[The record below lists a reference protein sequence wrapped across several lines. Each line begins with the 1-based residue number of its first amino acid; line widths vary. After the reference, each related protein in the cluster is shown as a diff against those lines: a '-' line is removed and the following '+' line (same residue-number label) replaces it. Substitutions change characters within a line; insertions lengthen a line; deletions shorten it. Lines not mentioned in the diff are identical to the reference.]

1 MCISKYVKKI
11 FKFFNNKKMRIVFA
25 TNNPNKLK
33 EIQSLIPKEIEII
46 SLKEIGCTE
55 DIPET
60 GDSLEANAFQ
70 KAHYI
75 KENYNYDCFA
85 DDTGLEI
92 DELNGAPG
100 VYSAR
105 YAGPEKN
112 ADANMTKILNELKG
126 KKNRKAKFRT
136 AIALT
141 LNNEEHLFEGEI
153 NGHIGDVKQGN
164 KGFGYDPIFIPEYD
178 TRSFA
183 QMSMQEKGANSHR
196 GRAVKKLVA
205 YLNKISKPRS
215 KQ

>member
-1 MCISKYVKKI
+1 MK
-11 FKFFNNKKMRIVFA
+11 IVFA

-46 SLKEIGCTE
+46 SLKEIGCNE

-60 GDSLEANAFQ
+60 GDTLEANAFQ

-75 KENYNYDCFA
+75 KDNFNYDCFA

-92 DELNGAPG
+92 DELNGNPG

-105 YAGPEKN
+105 YAGPERN
-112 ADANMTKILNELKG
+112 ANANMNKVLNELKG

-136 AIALT
+136 AIALI
-141 LNNEEHLFEGEI
+141 LKGEEHLFEGKVEGYI
-153 NGHIGDVKQGN
+153 SKDKQGN
-164 KGFGYDPIFIPEYD
+164 EGFGYDPIFIPEND
-178 TRSFA
+178 IRSFA
-183 QMSMQEKGANSHR
+183 QMSMQEKGAISHR

-205 YLNKISKPRS
+205 YLKNLSKPNS

>member
-1 MCISKYVKKI
+1 MK
-11 FKFFNNKKMRIVFA
+11 IVFA

-46 SLKEIGCTE
+46 SLNEIGCNE

-60 GDSLEANAFQ
+60 GDTLEANAFQ

-75 KENYNYDCFA
+75 KDNFNYDCFA

-92 DELNGAPG
+92 DELNGNPG

-105 YAGPEKN
+105 YAGPERN
-112 ADANMTKILNELKG
+112 ANANMNKVLNELKG

-141 LNNEEHLFEGEI
+141 LNNEKHLFEGEI
-153 NGHIGDVKQGN
+153 NGYISDVKQGN
-164 KGFGYDPIFIPEYD
+164 EGFGYDPIFIPEND
-178 TRSFA
+178 IRSFA
-183 QMSMQEKGANSHR
+183 QMSMQEKGAISHR
-196 GRAVKKLVA
+196 GRAVKKLVT
-205 YLNKISKPRS
+205 YLNNLSKPNS

>member
-1 MCISKYVKKI
+1 MK
-11 FKFFNNKKMRIVFA
+11 IVFA

-46 SLKEIGCTE
+46 SLNEIGCNE

-60 GDSLEANAFQ
+60 GDTLEANAFQ

-75 KENYNYDCFA
+75 KDNFNYDCFA

-92 DELNGAPG
+92 DELNGNPG

-105 YAGPEKN
+105 YAGPERN
-112 ADANMTKILNELKG
+112 ADANINKVLNELNG
-126 KKNRKAKFRT
+126 KKNRKAQFRT
-136 AIALT
+136 AIALI
-141 LNNEEHLFEGEI
+141 LKGEEYLFEGKVEGYI
-153 NGHIGDVKQGN
+153 SKDKQGN
-164 KGFGYDPIFIPEYD
+164 EGFGYDPIFIPEND
-178 TRSFA
+178 IRSFA
-183 QMSMQEKGANSHR
+183 QMSMQEKGVISHR

-205 YLNKISKPRS
+205 YLNNLSKPNS

>member
-1 MCISKYVKKI
+1 MK
-11 FKFFNNKKMRIVFA
+11 IVFA

-46 SLKEIGCTE
+46 SLNEIGCNE

-75 KENYNYDCFA
+75 KDNFNYDCFA

-92 DELNGAPG
+92 DELNGDPG

-105 YAGPEKN
+105 YAGPERN
-112 ADANMTKILNELKG
+112 ANANMNKVLNELKG
-126 KKNRKAKFRT
+126 NKNRKAQFRT
-136 AIALT
+136 AIALI
-141 LNNEEHLFEGEI
+141 LEGEEHLFEGKVEGYI
-153 NGHIGDVKQGN
+153 SKDKQGN
-164 KGFGYDPIFIPEYD
+164 EGFGYDPIFIPEND
-178 TRSFA
+178 IRSFA
-183 QMSMQEKGANSHR
+183 QMSMQEKGAISHR
-196 GRAVKKLVA
+196 GRAVRKLVA
-205 YLNKISKPRS
+205 YLNKISKPNS

>member
-1 MCISKYVKKI
+1 MK
-11 FKFFNNKKMRIVFA
+11 IVFA

-33 EIQSLIPKEIEII
+33 EIRSLIPKEIEII

-60 GDSLEANAFQ
+60 ADSLSANAFQ

-92 DELNGAPG
+92 YELNGAPG

-141 LNNEEHLFEGEI
+141 HNNEEHLFEGEI
-153 NGHIGDVKQGN
+153 NGHISDVKQGN
-164 KGFGYDPIFIPEYD
+164 KGFGYDPIFIPEND
-178 TRSFA
+178 IRSFA
-183 QMSMQEKGANSHR
+183 QMSMQEKGAISHR

-205 YLNKISKPRS
+205 YLNNLSRPNS

>member
-1 MCISKYVKKI
+1 MK
-11 FKFFNNKKMRIVFA
+11 IVFA

-33 EIQSLIPKEIEII
+33 EIQTLIPKEIEII

-60 GDSLEANAFQ
+60 GDTLEANAFQ
-70 KAHYI
+70 KVHYI

-92 DELNGAPG
+92 HELNGAPG
-100 VYSAR
+100 IYSAR

-153 NGHIGDVKQGN
+153 NGHISDVKQGIE
-164 KGFGYDPIFIPEYD
+164 GFGYDPIFIPEYEI
-178 TRSFA
+178 RSFA
-183 QMSMQEKGANSHR
+183 QMSMQEKGAISHR
-196 GRAVKKLVA
+196 GQAVKKLVA
-205 YLNKISKPRS
+205 YLNNLSKPTS

>member
-1 MCISKYVKKI
+1 MK
-11 FKFFNNKKMRIVFA
+11 IVFA

-46 SLKEIGCTE
+46 SLNEIGCNE

-60 GDSLEANAFQ
+60 GDTLEANAFQ

-75 KENYNYDCFA
+75 KDNFNYDCFA

-92 DELNGAPG
+92 DELNGDPG

-105 YAGPEKN
+105 YAGPERN
-112 ADANMTKILNELKG
+112 ANANMNKVLNELKG
-126 KKNRKAKFRT
+126 KKNRKAQFRT
-136 AIALT
+136 VIALI
-141 LNNEEHLFEGEI
+141 LKGEEHLFEGKVEGYI
-153 NGHIGDVKQGN
+153 SKDKQGN
-164 KGFGYDPIFIPEYD
+164 EGFGYDPIFIPEND
-178 TRSFA
+178 IRSFA
-183 QMSMQEKGANSHR
+183 QMSMQEKGAISHR

-205 YLNKISKPRS
+205 YLNNLSKPNS

>member
-1 MCISKYVKKI
+1 MK
-11 FKFFNNKKMRIVFA
+11 IVFA

-46 SLKEIGCTE
+46 SLKEIGCNE

-60 GDSLEANAFQ
+60 GDTLEANAFQ

-75 KENYNYDCFA
+75 KDNFNYDCFA

-92 DELNGAPG
+92 DELNGDPG

-105 YAGPEKN
+105 YAGRERN
-112 ADANMTKILNELKG
+112 ANANMNKVLNELKG

-136 AIALT
+136 AIALI
-141 LNNEEHLFEGEI
+141 LKGEEHLFEGKVKGYI
-153 NGHIGDVKQGN
+153 SKDKQGN
-164 KGFGYDPIFIPEYD
+164 EGFGYDPIFIPEND
-178 TRSFA
+178 IRSFA
-183 QMSMQEKGANSHR
+183 QMSMQEKGAISHR
-196 GRAVKKLVA
+196 GRAVKKLVT
-205 YLNKISKPRS
+205 YLNNLSKPNS

>member
-1 MCISKYVKKI
+1 MK
-11 FKFFNNKKMRIVFA
+11 IVFA

-70 KAHYI
+70 KAHFI
-75 KENYNYDCFA
+75 KKNYNYDCFA

-153 NGHIGDVKQGN
+153 NGHISDVKQGN
-164 KGFGYDPIFIPEYD
+164 KGFGYDPIFIPENYI
-178 TRSFA
+178 RSFA
-183 QMSMQEKGANSHR
+183 QMSMQEKGAISHR
-196 GRAVKKLVA
+196 GRAVIKLVA
-205 YLNKISKPRS
+205 YLNNLPKPNS

>member
-1 MCISKYVKKI
+1 MK
-11 FKFFNNKKMRIVFA
+11 IVFA

-46 SLKEIGCTE
+46 SLKEIGCNE

-60 GDSLEANAFQ
+60 GDTLEANAFQ

-75 KENYNYDCFA
+75 KDNFNYDCFA

-92 DELNGAPG
+92 DELNGDPG

-105 YAGPEKN
+105 YAGPERN
-112 ADANMTKILNELKG
+112 ANANMNKVLNELKG
-126 KKNRKAKFRT
+126 KKNRKAQFRT
-136 AIALT
+136 AIALI
-141 LNNEEHLFEGEI
+141 LNNEEHLFEGKVEGYI
-153 NGHIGDVKQGN
+153 SKVKQGN
-164 KGFGYDPIFIPEYD
+164 EGFGYDPIFIPEND
-178 TRSFA
+178 IRSFA
-183 QMSMQEKGANSHR
+183 QMSMQEKGAISHR

-205 YLNKISKPRS
+205 YLNNLSKPNS

>member
-1 MCISKYVKKI
+1 MK
-11 FKFFNNKKMRIVFA
+11 IVFA

-46 SLKEIGCTE
+46 SLNEIGCNE

-60 GDSLEANAFQ
+60 GDTLEANAFQ

-75 KENYNYDCFA
+75 KENFNYDCFA

-92 DELNGAPG
+92 DELNGDPG

-105 YAGPEKN
+105 YAGPERN
-112 ADANMTKILNELKG
+112 ANANMNKVLNELKG
-126 KKNRKAKFRT
+126 KKNRKAQFRT
-136 AIALT
+136 VIALT

-153 NGHIGDVKQGN
+153 NGHISDIKQGN
-164 KGFGYDPIFIPEYD
+164 EGFGYDPIFIPEND
-178 TRSFA
+178 IRSFA
-183 QMSMQEKGANSHR
+183 QMSMQEKGAISHR

-205 YLNKISKPRS
+205 YLNNLSKPNS

>member
-1 MCISKYVKKI
+1 MK
-11 FKFFNNKKMRIVFA
+11 IVFA

-55 DIPET
+55 EIPET
-60 GDSLEANAFQ
+60 GDTLEANAFQ

-75 KENYNYDCFA
+75 KDNFNYDCFA

-92 DELNGAPG
+92 DELNGDPG

-105 YAGPEKN
+105 YAGPERN
-112 ADANMTKILNELKG
+112 ANANMNKVLNELKG

-141 LNNEEHLFEGEI
+141 LNNEKHLFEGEI
-153 NGHIGDVKQGN
+153 NGYISDVKQGN
-164 KGFGYDPIFIPEYD
+164 EGFGYDPIFIPEND
-178 TRSFA
+178 IRSFA
-183 QMSMQEKGANSHR
+183 QMSMQEKGAISHR
-196 GRAVKKLVA
+196 GRAVKKLVT
-205 YLNKISKPRS
+205 YLNNLSKPNS

>member
-1 MCISKYVKKI
+1 MK
-11 FKFFNNKKMRIVFA
+11 IVFA

-46 SLKEIGCTE
+46 SLKEIGCNE

-60 GDSLEANAFQ
+60 GDTLEANAFQ

-75 KENYNYDCFA
+75 KDNFNYDCFA

-92 DELNGAPG
+92 DELNGDPG

-105 YAGPEKN
+105 YAGPERN
-112 ADANMTKILNELKG
+112 ANANMNKVLNELKG
-126 KKNRKAKFRT
+126 KKNRKAQFRT
-136 AIALT
+136 AIALI
-141 LNNEEHLFEGEI
+141 LNNEEHLFEGKVEGYI
-153 NGHIGDVKQGN
+153 SKDKQGN
-164 KGFGYDPIFIPEYD
+164 EGFGYDPIFIPEND
-178 TRSFA
+178 IRSFA
-183 QMSMQEKGANSHR
+183 QMSMQEKGAISHR

-205 YLNKISKPRS
+205 YLNNLSKPNS